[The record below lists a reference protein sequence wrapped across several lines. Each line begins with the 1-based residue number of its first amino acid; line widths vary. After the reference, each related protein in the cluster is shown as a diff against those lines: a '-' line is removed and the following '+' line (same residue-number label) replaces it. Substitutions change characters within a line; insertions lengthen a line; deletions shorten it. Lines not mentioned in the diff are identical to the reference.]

1 MRTTLLRVALFQ
13 KLLLI
18 SPVKCILLRDAFRNI
33 SKKMIWDLLKLLF
46 FQYFRA
52 LYGGGGAG
60 VHLNLTNLSEADIL
74 CEERNHRG
82 SWQVKMAH
90 KKNHL
95 VES

>member
-1 MRTTLLRVALFQ
+1 ME
-13 KLLLI
+13 
-18 SPVKCILLRDAFRNI
+18 
-33 SKKMIWDLLKLLF
+33 F
-46 FQYFRA
+46 FQDFRS
-52 LYGGGGAG
+52 LCGGGGAG

>member
-1 MRTTLLRVALFQ
+1 MHSKLFRQ
-13 KLLLI
+13 N
-18 SPVKCILLRDAFRNI
+18 CN
-33 SKKMIWDLLKLLF
+33 F
-46 FQYFRA
+46 FQDFRA
-52 LYGGGGAG
+52 LCGGGGAG